1 MGSLADM
8 KQLVALTVT
17 HRRPKELERL
27 LKSLEA
33 SSRPPDLCVI
43 SDHAPDGSTAQIAER
58 SGLKVKVLE
67 DPTNPGPGA
76 GWSNSAMG
84 LEGADLLF
92 LDDDVVL
99 PPDGIAKMVGLLSDM
114 GAVAPLLEDAG
125 GLLWGFPEPTLRD
138 QRKLIRQAKTPADAL
153 ALLGPGPHSFCWCTG
168 ACVLVSEKLYRS
180 IGPHRRD
187 FWMLGEDLEFS
198 MRAAAAG
205 RAVFT
210 CEVVVPHL
218 PPLGPP
224 SPTSG
229 YIKFCSLLQNLS
241 YLSFHSPHSQH
252 MTRYLPGNFLR
263 FFRTHSWSSKTLHDA
278 WTCFSGGVIHAEP
291 AGGPRGT
298 ALRQRIADQNA

>member
-1 MGSLADM
+1 MNP
-8 KQLVALTVT
+8 LVAVTVT
-17 HRRPKELERL
+17 HQRPQELKRL
-27 LKSLEA
+27 LDSLEA

-43 SDHAPDGSTAQIAER
+43 SDHAPDGTTADIAAR
-58 SGLKVKVLE
+58 SGLNVKVLE
-67 DPTNPGPGA
+67 NASNPGPGA
-76 GWSNSAMG
+76 GWSNAAAG
-84 LEGADLLF
+84 LDHSDLLF

-99 PPDGIAKMVGLLSDM
+99 PPDSIAKMAALLSDAD
-114 GAVAPLLEDAG
+114 AVAPLLEDAG
-125 GLLWGFPEPTLRD
+125 GLLWGFPEPTLRK

-153 ALLGPGPHSFCWCTG
+153 TLLGPGPHPFCWCTG
-168 ACVLVSEKLYRS
+168 ACVLVSANLYRS
-180 IGPHRRD
+180 IGSHRRD

-218 PPLGPP
+218 PPRGPV

-263 FFRTHSWSSKTLHDA
+263 FFRTYSWSAKTLHDA
-278 WTCFSGGVIHAEP
+278 WTCFSGGAIHGEP
-291 AGGPRGT
+291 AGAVRGT
-298 ALRQRIADQNA
+298 TLRKRITQQNA

>member
-1 MGSLADM
+1 MNP
-8 KQLVALTVT
+8 LVALTVT

-27 LKSLEA
+27 LDSLAA

-43 SDHAPDGSTAQIAER
+43 SDHAPDGTTAEIAAR
-58 SGLKVKVLE
+58 SSLKVKVLE
-67 DPTNPGPGA
+67 DQSNPGPGA
-76 GWSNSAMG
+76 GWSNAASVI
-84 LEGADLLF
+84 ENADLLF

-99 PPDGIAKMVGLLSDM
+99 PPNGIKTLVDVLTKAD
-114 GAVAPLLEDAG
+114 AVAPLLEDAD
-125 GLLWGFPEPTLRD
+125 GLLWGFPEPTRNDL
-138 QRKLIRQAKTPADAL
+138 RKLIRQAKTPADAFR
-153 ALLGPGPHSFCWCTG
+153 LLGPGPHSFSWCTG
-168 ACVLVSEKLYRS
+168 ACVLVSANLYRT

-198 MRAAAAG
+198 MRAAATG

-218 PPLGPP
+218 PPAGPA

-263 FFRTHSWSSKTLHDA
+263 FFRTYSWSQKTLRDA
-278 WTCFSGGVIHAEP
+278 WTCFSGGAIHKEP
-291 AGGPRGT
+291 AGQQRGT
-298 ALRQRIADQNA
+298 ALRQRIAQENA